1 MLSLEIESR
10 FHFLTERLVDKCAL
24 PSEEASMR
32 QEQAKTISGG
42 FELMDM

>member
-1 MLSLEIESR
+1 MLSLEIEAR

-24 PSEEASMR
+24 PSEEASLR

-42 FELMDM
+42 FGLMDM